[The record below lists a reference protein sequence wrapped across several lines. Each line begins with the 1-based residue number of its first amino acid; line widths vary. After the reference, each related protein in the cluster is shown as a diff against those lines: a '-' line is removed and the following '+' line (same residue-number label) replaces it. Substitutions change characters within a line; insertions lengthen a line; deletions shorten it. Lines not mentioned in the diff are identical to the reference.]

1 MWYQNCFYL
10 LLVLLLLFL
19 KHYKN
24 LYSWILLENSF
35 FLSSLCQFRLWQTF
49 TDCIRKKKKELN
61 TDHSWSQHLWFF
73 KSLVLFLLFHFV
85 CLGTFKKYMYIYI
98 WDICNQHVLN
108 NRYNFIHPFHS
119 GLKVHS
125 LTMQFHLIE
134 RKVLFFK
141 YYFLLFL
148 GYL

>member
-49 TDCIRKKKKELN
+49 TDCIRKKKK
-61 TDHSWSQHLWFF
+61 SWILITAEVSIYDFL
-73 KSLVLFLLFHFV
+73 KVLCCFCCFILFVWVLLKNI
-85 CLGTFKKYMYIYI
+85 CIYI
-98 WDICNQHVLN
+98 FETYVTNMYWITDIIL
-108 NRYNFIHPFHS
+108 FILSIVAWRFTPWPCSFTW
-119 GLKVHS
+119 LR
-125 LTMQFHLIE
+125 E
-134 RKVLFFK
+134 RCC
-141 YYFLLFL
+141 FLSTISFCF
-148 GYL
+148 